1 MFLDAS
7 AGHRS
12 RRRALVTGAAAFTAA
27 ALVLAGCSNSSSKA
41 GSTAG
46 SAPTATN
53 TLIAYTGQS
62 GDYQINFNPYSP
74 SSIGGIGSIYEPL
87 FFVTNINNSAPVPL
101 LGTKSTWNKEGT
113 QLDITVRNGVK
124 WSDGTPFTAKDVKF
138 TFDMILANQ
147 SLNTSGF
154 DGKVKATDDS
164 HIVITWDH
172 PAFMEGPNVLGRI
185 YIVPQHIWKSVNP
198 KTDVMQK
205 PVGTGAF
212 LMSNFK
218 TQAFTLSANP
228 SYWGGA
234 PAVKAIRYL
243 SLSGNTAGADA
254 LKAGTIDWQT
264 GPVPDMAHVSK
275 NYPGYNSITIPQNQ
289 VVLGTCS
296 SVKLGCTGPQTD
308 VNVRKAI
315 YYALNR
321 TQLNSLAFQNTNSD
335 ISPSFALLHSQSDT
349 ISPAITE
356 RTAPDSPNIAK
367 SAALLEGAGWAKGSD
382 GYYAKDGKKLSLSIE
397 VVSGWT
403 DYITAIDLMSQQ
415 LKAAG
420 IKVVASQSS
429 WNEWTDKKAKG
440 NFQLAID
447 SLGQGPSNDPYYCYN
462 NYFSTSNT
470 ANVGTAVSL
479 NFGRFSD
486 ADVDKALKELER
498 VNPSDTTTRNAQF
511 AIIQK
516 KIAENMAYIP
526 VQTGG
531 TTSEFHSAK
540 FTGWPTL
547 DSMYAFPAIWASP
560 DNSQVFKKLVPTG
573 K

>member
-12 RRRALVTGAAAFTAA
+12 RRRALVTGAAAIAAA
-27 ALVLAGCSNSSSKA
+27 ALVLAGCTNSPSKA

-46 SAPTATN
+46 SARTTAN

-74 SSIGGIGSIYEPL
+74 SEIGGIGTIYEPL
-87 FFVTNINNSAPVPL
+87 FFVTNVNSAPPVPL

-113 QLDITVRNGVK
+113 QLDITLRTGVK

-138 TFDMILANQ
+138 TFDMLLATP

-172 PAFMEGPNVLGRI
+172 AAFMAGPNVLGRVF
-185 YIVPQHIWKSVNP
+185 IVPAHIWKSVDP
-198 KTDVMQK
+198 KTNVMAK

-212 LMSNFK
+212 LLSNFK
-218 TQAFTLSANP
+218 PQAYTLSANP

-264 GPVPDMAHVSK
+264 GPVPDLAHVEK
-275 NYPGYNSITIPQNQ
+275 TYPGYKAITVPQNQ
-289 VVLGTCS
+289 AVLVTCS

-315 YYALNR
+315 YYALDR
-321 TQLNSLAFQNTNSD
+321 KQVNSLAFQNTASD
-335 ISPSFALLHSQSDT
+335 VSPAFALLHSQSNT

-356 RTAPDSPNIAK
+356 RTAPNSPDIAK

-382 GYYAKDGKKLSLSIE
+382 GYYAKDGKKLSLTVE
-397 VVSGWT
+397 VVTGWT
-403 DYITAIDLMSQQ
+403 DYITAIDTMAQQ

-420 IKVVASQSS
+420 IKLVASQSS
-429 WNEWTDKKAKG
+429 WNEWTDKKGKG
-440 NFQLAID
+440 KFQLAID
-447 SLGQGPSNDPYYCYN
+447 SLGQGPSNDPYFLYL
-462 NYFSTSNT
+462 NYFSTANT
-470 ANVGTAVSL
+470 AKVGTSVSL
-479 NFGRFSD
+479 NIGRFSD
-486 ADVDKALKELER
+486 ADVDKALKALEQS
-498 VNPSDTTTRNAQF
+498 NPTDAKTRNAQYE
-511 AIIQK
+511 IIQK
-516 KIAENMAYIP
+516 KIVENMPYIP
-526 VQTGG
+526 ILTGG
-531 TTSEFHSAK
+531 TTSEFHAAK

-547 DSMYAFPAIWASP
+547 DNMYAFPAVWASP
-560 DNSQVFKKLVPTG
+560 DSSQIYKKLVPTG